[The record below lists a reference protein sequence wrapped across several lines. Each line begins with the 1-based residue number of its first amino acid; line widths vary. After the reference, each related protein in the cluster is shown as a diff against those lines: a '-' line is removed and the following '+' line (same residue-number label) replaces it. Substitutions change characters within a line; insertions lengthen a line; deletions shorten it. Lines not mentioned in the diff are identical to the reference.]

1 MLETFSFAESVSRL
15 YDQELEYVE
24 QLLTD
29 DIRNNSAWNQRFF
42 LLQLT
47 APEGKI
53 EGSILQKELEFTKKA
68 IEKVPRNES
77 AWNYL
82 RG

>member
-1 MLETFSFAESVSRL
+1 MAYFSLFDE
-15 YDQELEYVE
+15 ELSFVDN
-24 QLLTD
+24 LLTD

-42 LLQLT
+42 VVQHT

-53 EGSILQKELEFTKKA
+53 RGEALRTEVEYVEKA
-68 IEKVPRNES
+68 LEKVAGNES
-77 AWNYL
+77 AWNYY